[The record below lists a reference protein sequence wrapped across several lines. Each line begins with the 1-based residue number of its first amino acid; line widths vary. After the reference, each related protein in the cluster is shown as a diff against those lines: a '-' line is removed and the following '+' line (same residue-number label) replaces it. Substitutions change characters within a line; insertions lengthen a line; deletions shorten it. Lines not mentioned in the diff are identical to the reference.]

1 MRGIHMIPNRTYAG
15 HTMSENSHDTTAHS
29 GKRTDCH
36 LCLKP
41 NAKMKHL
48 HQLQSQFK
56 ETYAWLKEHKAELD
70 NAACLVAGRNSPP
83 GTMGEMSMDADS
95 DAKFSFLRLI
105 GCAYVSAFRSQTP
118 EALFN
123 SVSNATTT
131 YDNHAKWLAIIRTTV
146 RQRVD
151 MESKAMPSTEALLLH
166 WRRCIWVVGMW
177 HCLPGVLHLHTHT
190 HAHAHAHAHART
202 QKPHTHN
209 TLWNY
214 VLAALTDYGWKR
226 QNGKLQIEWEVPQN
240 IAKSKSSID
249 FFLSGCKCKT
259 GCSTRICSCKKKE
272 RKCGPSCSC
281 HFCKNTSERNKRDMC
296 K

>member
-151 MESKAMPSTEALLLH
+151 MESKAMPSTEALLLTLEKMH
-166 WRRCIWVVGMW
+166 MGSGNVALSPRCVT
-177 HCLPGVLHLHTHT
+177 PTHTHT
-190 HAHAHAHAHART
+190 RT
-202 QKPHTHN
+202 RTRTRTRTHTKTTHTQHTMELCTCSPN
-209 TLWNY
+209 GLWMET
-214 VLAALTDYGWKR
+214 AKWKAPDR
-226 QNGKLQIEWEVPQN
+226 MG
-240 IAKSKSSID
+240 S
-249 FFLSGCKCKT
+249 
-259 GCSTRICSCKKKE
+259 
-272 RKCGPSCSC
+272 
-281 HFCKNTSERNKRDMC
+281 TSEYC
-296 K
+296 QVQIIH